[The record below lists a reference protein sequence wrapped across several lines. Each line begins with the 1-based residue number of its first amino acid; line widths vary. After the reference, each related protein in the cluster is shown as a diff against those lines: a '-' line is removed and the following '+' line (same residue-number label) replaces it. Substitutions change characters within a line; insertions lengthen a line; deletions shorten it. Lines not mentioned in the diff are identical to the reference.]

1 MKYIILKTSALNSFI
16 ASTIIKSNVAIRESG
31 LSNVIYQ
38 SDFSKKKKYLE
49 KKSENQKKKASSSL
63 QKLKVLMTSCT
74 GLLCWIF

>member
-38 SDFSKKKKYLE
+38 SDFSKKKYL
-49 KKSENQKKKASSSL
+49 KKKIRKS
-63 QKLKVLMTSCT
+63 KEE
-74 GLLCWIF
+74 G

>member
-31 LSNVIYQ
+31 VSNVIYQ
-38 SDFSKKKKYLE
+38 SDFSKKKYLE

>member
-38 SDFSKKKKYLE
+38 SDFSKKKYLE